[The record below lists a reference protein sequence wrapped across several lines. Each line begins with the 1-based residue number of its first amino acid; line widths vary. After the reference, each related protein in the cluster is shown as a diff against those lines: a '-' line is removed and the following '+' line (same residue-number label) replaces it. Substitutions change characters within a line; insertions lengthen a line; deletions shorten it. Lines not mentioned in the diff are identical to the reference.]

1 MANLWCVRADGGKY
15 TQHFLDG
22 GYIGID
28 WRAVSDLSHV
38 QSRDDVTEKLRK
50 AYPQIAS
57 PYKFGNFVGQI
68 SLFLLDI
75 KPGDYVITPPI
86 NTEWLRYGQIANGA
100 PYYYSDGSDGC
111 PYPHRRRVDWAEQ
124 QVRRSDFSVP
134 FQRTMR
140 ALKSV
145 FAVSQHEEF
154 LAKIGVQAAVPKP
167 KTPSNDP
174 FRIVIDQILELDPG
188 EFEDLVKTLLEALGF
203 EEAEVTG
210 KPGDGGVDVRGELD
224 VSNLAKVKLFV
235 QAKRYKIGHNVSV
248 RDVRQFRSAI
258 PKDGQGAF
266 ITTSDYPASA
276 KDVALDPNFPRIS
289 LINGRQL
296 VDLLIDR
303 WEYIPEEF
311 RDKLMLKRG
320 LVRQ

>member
-1 MANLWCVRADGGKY
+1 MANLWCVRADGGKH

-28 WRAVSDLSHV
+28 WHAVSDLSNV
-38 QSRDDVTEKLRK
+38 QSRDGVAEKLRE
-50 AYPQIAS
+50 AYPKIES
-57 PYKFGNFVGQI
+57 PHKFGNFVGQI
-68 SLFLLDI
+68 SLFLFDI
-75 KPGDYVITPPI
+75 KPGDYVITPPV
-86 NTEWLRYGQIANGA
+86 NTEWLRYGQVAA
-100 PYYYSDGSDGC
+100 DASYYYSDGSDGC
-111 PYPHRRRVDWAEQ
+111 PYPHRKRVIWAEK

-134 FQRTMR
+134 LQHTMR

-154 LAKIGVQAAVPKP
+154 LSKIGVQEASPKP
-167 KTPSNDP
+167 KISAADP
-174 FRIVIDQILELDPG
+174 YRVVIDQILQLDPG
-188 EFEDLVKTLLEALGF
+188 EFEELIKCLLEALSF
-203 EEAEVTG
+203 EETEVTG
-210 KPGDGGVDVRGELD
+210 KPGDGGVDVQGELD

-266 ITTSDYPASA
+266 ITTSDYPVSA
-276 KDVALDPNFPRIS
+276 KDVALEPNFPRIG

-296 VDLLIDR
+296 VDLLVLNWNSIPKDFQDR
-303 WEYIPEEF
+303 
-311 RDKLMLKRG
+311 LGLKQG
-320 LVRQ
+320 LVLQ